1 MWISLSLSPI
11 SVRFGADFC
20 MAEMAFA
27 NFQLH
32 LFARKALDVDGFPI
46 LLSVFFFPKIFAS
59 ERFDICYTKM
69 LQFRWFLKFYDEIIF
84 LEKKT
89 FSKPR
94 RVLQGTSMLTA

>member
-1 MWISLSLSPI
+1 MHFPTAHRRIETRNHYDGGFIFGFYFVCVWISLSLSPI

-46 LLSVFFFPKIFAS
+46 LLSVFF
-59 ERFDICYTKM
+59 
-69 LQFRWFLKFYDEIIF
+69 LKY
-84 LEKKT
+84 LNAKGLT
-89 FSKPR
+89 F
-94 RVLQGTSMLTA
+94 VTQTCFVGF